1 MERHQVSVIERE
13 MGARTPP
20 DNIDRSIIVGDTT
33 SEPYLP
39 NWKCLWLCVNI
50 SDEFMMVL
58 NGQSVFNVA

>member
-1 MERHQVSVIERE
+1 

-50 SDEFMMVL
+50 SDELMMVL